1 MRFFLQLPRR
11 VNDCLLHWQKKSKI
25 NNPLACNVF
34 CAFGALYF
42 HSGPGAF
49 QSQSGSGAFNF
60 HFGLGACL
68 GNLAGK
74 TPFWHFSCV
83 LSVPVALK
91 AWRFSVHP
99 GLGPRA
105 RLPNPRP
112 PKDGGDTFLQTFVV
126 RLLGWPASG
135 TLCQM
140 SQNTTLSFV
149 CVGRPNN
156 TFHEN

>member
-49 QSQSGSGAFNF
+49 HSQSGSGAFNF

-83 LSVPVALK
+83 FSVPVALK
-91 AWRFSVHP
+91 AWRFSVHS

-112 PKDGGDTFLQTFVV
+112 PKDSGDMFLQTSVV
-126 RLLGWPASG
+126 HLLGGPALR
-135 TLCQM
+135 TVWQM
-140 SQNTTLSFV
+140 SQNTFFSIV
-149 CVGRPNN
+149 CADRPSN
-156 TFHEN
+156 TCQKN